1 MPDTAPQTISLAT
14 PAPAAAPSGTRPK
27 LLNVS
32 GQPFQILV
40 VDDIEANRDVL
51 RRRLERTGYKVAVA
65 ASGSEALKSIE
76 ATAFDLVLLDV
87 MMPGMS
93 GIEVLQ
99 RVRKTRTPGE
109 LPIIMA
115 TAKDQSADMVQA
127 FQAGASDYVT
137 KPLDFAVVL
146 ARVETQ
152 LLLKRSVQQVL
163 ELQNSLTERNA
174 QLERINAELVETATR
189 MRKDLDAAAK
199 IQESFLPE
207 ASPKIPGLDF
217 AWTFEPCDQLA
228 GDMLNIVPLGDGLVG
243 VYVLDVSGHGVPAAL
258 LAVAAARALSPA
270 PDPDSLLIR
279 PAATGGSEPA
289 PPVEVADRLNQKF
302 SWETNGGQFL
312 TLFYALVD
320 LHKQTLTYVSA
331 GHPGAIVIRSTGESI
346 VLDNSGLPIGFGEG
360 YIEHQILLHPGDRFY
375 LYSDGV
381 TETMDAERNLFG
393 MDRLQHSLCDSR
405 SAPLKASVDALAG
418 QLSDYRRGEPVRDD
432 VSIVAVA
439 FSPATA
445 A

>member
-1 MPDTAPQTISLAT
+1 MPDTVPPAT
-14 PAPAAAPSGTRPK
+14 STVASAAAGNRPK

-32 GQPFQILV
+32 GEPFKILV

-51 RRRLERTGYKVAVA
+51 RRRLERGGYKVDVA
-65 ASGSEALKSIE
+65 ASGSDALKAIE
-76 ATAFDLVLLDV
+76 TTSFDLVLLDV

-93 GIEVLQ
+93 GIEVLT
-99 RVRKTRTPGE
+99 RVRKTLTPSQ

-163 ELQNSLTERNA
+163 ELQNSLSDRNA
-174 QLERINAELVETATR
+174 QLEKTNAELVETSTR
-189 MRKDLDAAAK
+189 MRRDLDAAAK

-207 ASPKIPGLDF
+207 ASPKIPGLEF

-228 GDMLNIVPLGDGLVG
+228 GDMLNIVPLGDGLVA

-258 LAVAAARALSPA
+258 LAVAAARALSQSA
-270 PDPDSLLIR
+270 DPDSLLIR
-279 PAATGGSEPA
+279 PAAVGGSEPA

-312 TLFYALVD
+312 TLFYALID
-320 LHKQTLTYVSA
+320 IKNRTMTYVSA
-331 GHPGAIVIRSTGESI
+331 GHPGAIVVRGDSEST
-346 VLDNSGLPIGFGEG
+346 VLDASGLPIGFGEG
-360 YIEHQILLHPGDRFY
+360 YSEHQIELHAGDRIY

-381 TETMDAERNLFG
+381 TETMDAERHLFG
-393 MDRLQHSLCDSR
+393 MDRLQTSLCESR
-405 SAPLKASVDALAG
+405 HLPLKTSVENLAG
-418 QLSDYRRGEPVRDD
+418 QLSAYRHGEPVRDD

-439 FSPATA
+439 FGTA
-445 A
+445 SES